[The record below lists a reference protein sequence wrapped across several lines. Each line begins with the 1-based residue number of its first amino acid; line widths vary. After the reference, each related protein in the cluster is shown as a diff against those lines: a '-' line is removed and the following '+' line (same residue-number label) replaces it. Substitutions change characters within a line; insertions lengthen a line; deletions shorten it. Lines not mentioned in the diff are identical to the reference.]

1 MRILPLKALKPLR
14 PFKND
19 RRDTRPEDHAEK
31 RSCAACGQHVTLT
44 YRPSDETET
53 CEWTCPFSGCRQVQ
67 KIDLPGSLIR
77 VVAWG

>member
-1 MRILPLKALKPLR
+1 MRIHPFKKNR
-14 PFKND
+14 PFKK
-19 RRDTRPEDHAEK
+19 RRSDTRQEVSIK
-31 RSCAACGQHVTLT
+31 RSCGSCGQHVTLT

-53 CEWTCPFSGCRQVQ
+53 CEWTCPFVGCRQVQ